1 MSYDAEK
8 LSRVKH
14 LKDLAQRIAADFAT
28 KKSVEDLSDRVDQLV
43 TAGGEPNKLEA
54 VKVNGEALPIT
65 NKAVDVGAA
74 IAAAV
79 SKAGHASFEKADAV
93 PTADEA
99 QDNVLYLVMNEETGH
114 YDIYAKV
121 GEEVVRLD
129 DTTVDLT
136 GKVDKEDG
144 KGLSTEDFTTELKE
158 KLAGLAVASDEEVAE
173 MLDEVFG
180 AEQTENE

>member
-1 MSYDAEK
+1 MAYDAEK

-14 LKDLAQRIAADFAT
+14 LKDLAQRIAEDFAT
-28 KKSVEDLSDRVDQLV
+28 KKSVAELKEQVDGLV

-54 VKVNGEALPIT
+54 VKVNGEALPVT
-65 NKAVDVGAA
+65 DKAVDVGAA
-74 IAAAV
+74 IASAV

-93 PTADEA
+93 PTAAEA
-99 QDNVLYLVMNEETGH
+99 QDNVLYLVMNAETGH

-121 GEEVVRLD
+121 GEEVVLLD
-129 DTTVDLT
+129 DTTVDLS

-158 KLAGLAVASDEEVAE
+158 KLAGLAIATDAEVQE
-173 MLDEVFG
+173 MLNEVFG
-180 AEQTENE
+180 AAQEA